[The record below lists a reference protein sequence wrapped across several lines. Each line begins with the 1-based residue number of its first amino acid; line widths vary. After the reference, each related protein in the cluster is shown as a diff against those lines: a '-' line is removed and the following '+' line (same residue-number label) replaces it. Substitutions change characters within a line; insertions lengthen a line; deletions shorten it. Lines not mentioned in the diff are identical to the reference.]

1 MAIQT
6 VKSKSRIQK
15 LLYRLSN
22 ESLIRSFISESG
34 YPVSTVRYLEPILF
48 FRALYL
54 WPYILWVLIA
64 ERKYGWLSLFVTMIP
79 LPIWIIITWVDEKY
93 VWEIVI
99 GSPLMMFYI
108 YCWMLRIAI
117 YEWLSD

>member
-1 MAIQT
+1 MALQT

-34 YPVSTVRYLEPILF
+34 YPVSSVRYLEPILF

-99 GSPLMMFYI
+99 GFPLMMFYI